1 MRIDP
6 TLAMTVAAVVEE
18 GTLDAAAR
26 RLHLTPSAVSQR
38 IKLVEEQLGQRVLV
52 RSKPVRATQAGEVV
66 TRYAH
71 RVALVEHDATQALG
85 LSEDVG
91 RRRLAL
97 GVTSDSL
104 ATWLLPPL
112 ARFADRHDVELDLVR
127 RDQEQTA
134 GLLEDGQVVA
144 AVTSRR
150 DPVPGCRMVE
160 LGAMTFEAMA
170 SPAWVA
176 RWAPDGVTSTSL
188 QDGPRIDFDRSDTL
202 QLEWLR
208 HHGVDGSTSPHH
220 LVPSTHDITQAV
232 ELGLG
237 WGVIPTDQ
245 ATDLADQ
252 GRLVRLGGPQVS
264 TALYWQCW
272 KDEVTLLAAL
282 TQEVVAAAR
291 SELSEA

>member
-6 TLAMTVAAVVEE
+6 DLALTVAAVVEE

-26 RLHLTPSAVSQR
+26 RLHVTPSAVSQR
-38 IKLVEEQLGQRVLV
+38 IKLVEEQLGQRVLL
-52 RSKPVRATQAGEVV
+52 RSRPVRATRAGEVV

-85 LSEDVG
+85 LVDEGG

-112 ARFADRHDVELDLVR
+112 ARFADQHDVELDLVR
-127 RDQEQTA
+127 RDQDETA

-150 DPVPGCRMVE
+150 DPVPGCRVVE

-170 SPAWVA
+170 SPGWVA
-176 RWAPDGVTSTSL
+176 RWAPDGVTSQSL
-188 QDGPRIDFDRSDTL
+188 REGPRIDFDRSDTL

-208 HHGVDGSTSPHH
+208 HHGIDGSSSPRH
-220 LVPSTHDITQAV
+220 LVPSTHDIAQAV

-245 ATDLADQ
+245 ASELAER
-252 GRLVRLGGPQVS
+252 GRLVALGGPQVS
-264 TALYWQCW
+264 MPLYWQCW

-282 TQEVVAAAR
+282 THEVVEAAHG
-291 SELSEA
+291 ELAGP